1 MYAMKEWRTKH
12 RKYTNLNILK
22 VENEAVGAAEGV
34 GTTAAAPGGEGDTS
48 ADFM

>member
-1 MYAMKEWRTKH
+1 MANKTSKMP
-12 RKYTNLNILK
+12 NLNILK

-34 GTTAAAPGGEGDTS
+34 GATAAAPGGEGDTS

>member
-1 MYAMKEWRTKH
+1 MPTGEQNIKKCAY
-12 RKYTNLNILK
+12 LNILK

-34 GTTAAAPGGEGDTS
+34 GATATAPGGEGDTS